1 MATVD
6 TNAALIV
13 IDMQTGI
20 QHPSWAGAA
29 IRTAGEVPDA
39 GGGHGAIAPQDQR
52 GSQMPV
58 FPVNSSR
65 RNDVN
70 ARIVLERCRCCG

>member
-6 TNAALIV
+6 ANAALIV

-20 QHPSWAGAA
+20 QLPKLGRRTNPHSRAGP
-29 IRTAGEVPDA
+29 RRD
-39 GGGHGAIAPQDQR
+39 GHGVIAPQDQR
-52 GSQMPV
+52 SSQMPV

>member
-6 TNAALIV
+6 ANATLIV

-20 QHPSWAGAA
+20 QHPKLGRRTNPHNRAGP
-29 IRTAGEVPDA
+29 RRGC
-39 GGGHGAIAPQDQR
+39 HGAIAPQHQR
-52 GSQMPV
+52 GSQMAV
-58 FPVNSSR
+58 FPANSSR